1 MSEGTTGIEV
11 LDKMIYSYLNP
22 PQPSSDSGNKTSSS
36 GGTQVT
42 DTRVFFSAVLG
53 YNNALR
59 FAELERKGLS
69 YTDML
74 VNPFVE
80 VTE

>member
-22 PQPSSDSGNKTSSS
+22 PQPSSDSGNKNQSS
-36 GGTQVT
+36 GGTPVT

-53 YNNALR
+53 YNSELLN
-59 FAELERKGLS
+59 AELERKGLS
-69 YTDML
+69 YTDKILPM
-74 VNPFVE
+74 E